1 MEQLTAILNQ
11 ENLILNLGYLLTFI
25 ALAIREI
32 LWLRITLTSAQIC
45 LFLYHFL
52 YSGTISAAF
61 WTAIFVI
68 VNVYMIIKIFFERRP
83 KLIPEEIRDLYEDI
97 FSQLTSR
104 EFLYFWNMGTI
115 KSKNNEYLIRS
126 GEKQNN
132 LLLILSGEANV
143 EVNEKPIAAIGR
155 GAFVAEISFL
165 SGEPASAD
173 VHSPGELI
181 FISWKSERLKNL
193 QHENPNFWMKLQHAL
208 SEDLIKKVKP
218 QAKRKSQI
226 EN

>member
-1 MEQLTAILNQ
+1 MEQATLL
-11 ENLILNLGYLLTFI
+11 LNLGYLLTFI

-32 LWLRITLTSAQIC
+32 LWLRITLTAAQIS
-45 LFLYHFL
+45 LFLYHFIH
-52 YSGTISAAF
+52 SGLKSAVF
-61 WTAIFVI
+61 WTAIFVV
-68 VNVYMIIKIFFERRP
+68 VNVYMIIKIFLERRP
-83 KLIPEEIRDLYEDI
+83 QLIPEEIRDLYDDI

-115 KSKNNEYLIRS
+115 KSKNDEYLIRS

-132 LLLILSGEANV
+132 LLLVLSGNANV
-143 EVNEKPIAAIGR
+143 EVNKNPIASLGR
-155 GAFVAEISFL
+155 GAFIAEISFL

-173 VHSPGELI
+173 VHANGELI

-193 QHENPNFWMKLQHAL
+193 QADNPNFWMKLQHAL

-218 QAKRKSQI
+218 QAKKESQI
-226 EN
+226 ED

>member
-68 VNVYMIIKIFFERRP
+68 VNVYMIIKIFF
-83 KLIPEEIRDLYEDI
+83 
-97 FSQLTSR
+97 
-104 EFLYFWNMGTI
+104 
-115 KSKNNEYLIRS
+115 
-126 GEKQNN
+126 
-132 LLLILSGEANV
+132 
-143 EVNEKPIAAIGR
+143 
-155 GAFVAEISFL
+155 
-165 SGEPASAD
+165 
-173 VHSPGELI
+173 
-181 FISWKSERLKNL
+181 
-193 QHENPNFWMKLQHAL
+193 
-208 SEDLIKKVKP
+208 
-218 QAKRKSQI
+218 
-226 EN
+226 